1 MLRINWDEFKEY
13 KKHSHRDDNFL
24 NLLAFIKSYYNTVN
38 AVEIFNG
45 LKDDPI
51 GEMMLQKR
59 SINEP
64 EDLEHYIF
72 KI

>member
-24 NLLAFIKSYYNTVN
+24 NLLGFIKSYYNTVN

-45 LKDDPI
+45 LKEDPI